1 MRRLPQRCIIYE
13 DSTIAALP
21 VDQVVKYKTSIHGI
35 KNSKGDI
42 NVAECASC
50 HGSHGIRA
58 VKDPFSNVYATNIP
72 KVCSSCHS
80 DKEKMAQYKIPT
92 DQYSLYVK
100 SVHGVALLEKG
111 DLGAPSCNDCHGNHG
126 AVPPGVESISK
137 VCGSC
142 HTLNMELFEKS
153 VHKQAF
159 DKEEFTGVRN
169 LPRQPRN
176 KTRNR

>member
-1 MRRLPQRCIIYE
+1 MTRL
-13 DSTIAALP
+13 A
-21 VDQVVKYKTSIHGI
+21 KYKTSIHGI
-35 KNSKGDI
+35 KNLKGDI

-58 VKDPFSNVYATNIP
+58 VNDPFSNVYPTNIP
-72 KVCSSCHS
+72 KVCSTCHS
-80 DKEKMAQYKIPT
+80 DKVKMAQYKIPT
-92 DQYSLYVK
+92 NQYSLYVK
-100 SVHGVALLEKG
+100 SVHGIALLEKG

-153 VHKQAF
+153 IHKQAF
-159 DKEEFTGVRN
+159 DKEN
-169 LPRQPRN
+169 LPECETCHGNHGITNATDELLGTGENSVCIKCHKQ
-176 KTRNR
+176 